1 MFLKSDVYIIYETKK
16 NKEQVKLA
24 LCGVHSAECKNLW
37 KVSFL
42 VKTIVFI
49 LGLVMSASSSAP
61 TTNIPHP
68 VVIGYEAANA
78 PPTNI
83 CTGLQSSFISVEQVC
98 MYV

>member
-1 MFLKSDVYIIYETKK
+1 
-16 NKEQVKLA
+16 
-24 LCGVHSAECKNLW
+24 
-37 KVSFL
+37 
-42 VKTIVFI
+42 
-49 LGLVMSASSSAP
+49 MSASSSAP

-98 MYV
+98 MYVCMYVCIIRTNISGREIVLRKILPSWKFTSFFFWDK

>member
-1 MFLKSDVYIIYETKK
+1 
-16 NKEQVKLA
+16 
-24 LCGVHSAECKNLW
+24 
-37 KVSFL
+37 
-42 VKTIVFI
+42 
-49 LGLVMSASSSAP
+49 MSASSSAP

-98 MYV
+98 MYVYMYN